1 LKPDGYNQTTEV
13 AGVAASAALERLRRT
28 NIVRNDSDRDLLRS
42 HDWHVQ
48 PDCQRST
55 PETA

>member
-1 LKPDGYNQTTEV
+1 LKPDDCYRTTEV
-13 AGVAASAALERLRRT
+13 AGAIASAALERLRRT

-48 PDCQRST
+48 PDCQRPT
-55 PETA
+55 PGTA